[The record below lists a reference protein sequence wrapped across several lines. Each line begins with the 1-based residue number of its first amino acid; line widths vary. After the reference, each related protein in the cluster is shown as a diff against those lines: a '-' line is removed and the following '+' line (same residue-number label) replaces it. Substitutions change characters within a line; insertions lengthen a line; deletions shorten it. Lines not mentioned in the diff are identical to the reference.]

1 VRQEIEMSLKP
12 GETAPDF
19 ELDSHQ
25 GKRVKLSSFRGTKN
39 VVVAFHPLSWT
50 PVCANQMQNYES
62 DKVWFDSHETHIL
75 GLSVDAV
82 PAKIAWASSLGG
94 ISFDL
99 LSDFHPQ
106 GAVAEAYGVARDG
119 GISERAIFVVD
130 KTGTIVFAKVY
141 DMPTLPNNA
150 EIRQAIEKLD

>member
-1 VRQEIEMSLKP
+1 MGDEMALKL

-19 ELDSHQ
+19 ELDSHR
-25 GKRVKLSSFRGTKN
+25 GNKVKLSSFRGAKN
-39 VVVAFHPLSWT
+39 VVVVFHPLAWT
-50 PVCANQMQNYES
+50 PVCANQIQNYES
-62 DKVWFDSHETHIL
+62 DKSWFDTHDTHIL

-94 ISFDL
+94 ISYDL

-106 GAVAEAYGVARDG
+106 GVVAEAYGVARDG

-130 KTGTIVFAKVY
+130 KAGTIVFAQVY
-141 DMPTLPNNA
+141 DIPTLPNNA
-150 EIRQAIEKLD
+150 EVRLAIEQLD